1 MRIAQVEQLRDRIR
15 MLVVQEISATN
26 LIAQQE
32 NPQQYIPRF
41 IETLTQNLHELVI
54 DELTYG
60 RRKDR
65 KSVV

>member
-60 RRKDR
+60 RRKY
-65 KSVV
+65 